1 MYTSTQCSRQVLHDL
16 PSMKCS
22 HACISL
28 HTSTPPQSPHLH
40 RAAATRCRAPNER
53 RESTNTAG
61 MVYGP
66 QRAPREYEHGRCK
79 DPNEHREST
88 NTAGVVAD
96 HNERRESTNTAGAQ
110 TTVSTEKVRTRPV
123 YGPQR
128 APREY
133 EHGRCTD
140 HNERRESTNTAG
152 VHTTTSAERV
162 GTLPVYGPIE
172 PFPKPVQT
180 SALFLPTHPLYPPST
195 KSVP

>member
-1 MYTSTQCSRQVLHDL
+1 MMYTGTQCSRQVLHDL

-28 HTSTPPQSPHLH
+28 HTSKVSTPPQSPHLH
-40 RAAATRCRAPNER
+40 RAAATRCRAP
-53 RESTNTAG
+53 
-61 MVYGP
+61 
-66 QRAPREYEHGRCK
+66 
-79 DPNEHREST
+79 
-88 NTAGVVAD
+88 
-96 HNERRESTNTAGAQ
+96 NERRESTNTAGAQ

-180 SALFLPTHPLYPPST
+180 SALFLPTHPLYPPLHKVGALGMKICIHSF
-195 KSVP
+195 

>member
-28 HTSTPPQSPHLH
+28 HTSKVSTPPQSPHLH

-79 DPNEHREST
+79 DHNEHREST
-88 NTAGVVAD
+88 KTAGVVA
-96 HNERRESTNTAGAQ
+96 
-110 TTVSTEKVRTRPV
+110 
-123 YGPQR
+123 
-128 APREY
+128 
-133 EHGRCTD
+133 D

-180 SALFLPTHPLYPPST
+180 SALFLPTHPLYPPLHKVGALGMKICIHSF
-195 KSVP
+195 